1 MKKFL
6 ITTAI
11 PYVNAKPH
19 IGHALEF
26 VQTDVI
32 ARSQRLRHREVVFL
46 TGSDEN
52 ALKNV
57 QAAEKSGVEVESFC
71 KHNAETFS
79 QMMQVLQVQYDVFQR
94 SSSPQH
100 HQASQ
105 LLWEKCKASGD
116 IYQKEYEGL
125 YCVGCE
131 TFYTV
136 DELNE
141 QGECVEHPGKPL
153 EKVKENNYF
162 FRLSKYAT
170 RIADLIEKK
179 EIQIVPEK
187 REKEIVN
194 FLKGDVQDISI
205 SRSVERARGWGVP
218 VPHDVSQIMYVWF
231 DALNVYQ
238 SGVGFGNNEL
248 QYTSSWPAD
257 VHVIGKGILRFH
269 AVYWPAILLSAHL
282 ELPKKI
288 CVHGYFTVN
297 GQKMSK
303 TIGNVVDPFNVVEK
317 FGTDSVRYYLLREMS
332 TSEDGDFSIERLREV
347 RNTILAN
354 DLGNLASRCAS
365 LSRTEVFTV
374 IAPTQISTTVASYI
388 DQFKLKEAMDEIW
401 ERVQTL
407 NTKITQE
414 KPWTL
419 SSGKAK
425 YMEEVIQEFVQ
436 IAFDLQPF
444 LPETG
449 EKILSYFL
457 QNKKEDFAPLF
468 PKIHQ

>member
-1 MKKFL
+1 
-6 ITTAI
+6 
-11 PYVNAKPH
+11 
-19 IGHALEF
+19 
-26 VQTDVI
+26 
-32 ARSQRLRHREVVFL
+32 
-46 TGSDEN
+46 
-52 ALKNV
+52 
-57 QAAEKSGVEVESFC
+57 
-71 KHNAETFS
+71 
-79 QMMQVLQVQYDVFQR
+79 
-94 SSSPQH
+94 
-100 HQASQ
+100 
-105 LLWEKCKASGD
+105 
-116 IYQKEYEGL
+116 
-125 YCVGCE
+125 
-131 TFYTV
+131 
-136 DELNE
+136 
-141 QGECVEHPGKPL
+141 
-153 EKVKENNYF
+153 
-162 FRLSKYAT
+162 
-170 RIADLIEKK
+170 
-179 EIQIVPEK
+179 
-187 REKEIVN
+187 
-194 FLKGDVQDISI
+194 
-205 SRSVERARGWGVP
+205 
-218 VPHDVSQIMYVWF
+218 
-231 DALNVYQ
+231 
-238 SGVGFGNNEL
+238 
-248 QYTSSWPAD
+248 
-257 VHVIGKGILRFH
+257 LRFH

-317 FGTDSVRYYLLREMS
+317 FGTDSVRYYLLREVS